1 MQEIGQSAV
10 PNTYCVVFKQLIFLF
25 LLLKGEREKKS
36 CGILP
41 VTKLTKIRQSLG
53 ANEAFV
59 SKTERVSKLPSHQG
73 IKFGSSTHSEHG
85 WD

>member
-1 MQEIGQSAV
+1 MH
-10 PNTYCVVFKQLIFLF
+10 
-25 LLLKGEREKKS
+25 
-36 CGILP
+36 GILP
-41 VTKLTKIRQSLG
+41 VAKLTKIRQSLC

-85 WD
+85 